1 MTPLPRA
8 LALAAA
14 ILAAAAGPAAAQG
27 YPTCAQARAIVLRQ
41 GAAVIRT
48 APNIYDRYVADR
60 SYCQMSE
67 HAARV
72 LTPTRD
78 APACFIGYVCKEGSR
93 WEDF

>member
-1 MTPLPRA
+1 MPLFPRA
-8 LALAAA
+8 LALAIALGA
-14 ILAAAAGPAAAQG
+14 LSAPAAAQG

-60 SYCQMSE
+60 SYCQISE

-78 APACFIGYVCKEGSR
+78 APACFIGYVCKEGGR
-93 WEDF
+93 FEDF